1 MSIPDDGSVRLVTG
15 DPGLALACWQ
25 AVRATAGRRPSA
37 AALDEASQQLSGC
50 LVVLAAPAAQALPD
64 DVTVAGTEAPA
75 APHRATSEGY
85 AAGRVEAAVLQL
97 VAVEVLPA
105 ARGRGTGAALTN
117 ALTDLAYG
125 AGARRVRAAGEPTS
139 FWEALGLERDGD
151 AWWAP
156 LDAPERTVVLH
167 SGGLRLGQLLKL
179 AGLVETGAEAKTLL
193 AGGTVL
199 VDDEPEARRGRQLGV
214 GDVVRVGDQQVRV
227 VAPD

>member
-1 MSIPDDGSVRLVTG
+1 MSGPDRLRTG
-15 DPGLALACWQ
+15 DPDQALVCWQ
-25 AVRATAGRRPSA
+25 AVRAAVGRRPSA

-50 LVVLAAPAAQALPD
+50 LVVLATAAGQAETGD
-64 DVTVAGTEAPA
+64 A
-75 APHRATSEGY
+75 AAAGY
-85 AAGRVEAAVLQL
+85 AAGRVESDVLEL

-105 ARGRGTGAALTN
+105 ARGGGVGAALTN
-117 ALTDLAYG
+117 ALADLAYG
-125 AGARRVRAAGEPTS
+125 VGARRVRAAGEPTS

-151 AWWAP
+151 AWWGA

-179 AGLVETGAEAKTLL
+179 AGLVETGAEAKSLL

-227 VAPD
+227 LAPG